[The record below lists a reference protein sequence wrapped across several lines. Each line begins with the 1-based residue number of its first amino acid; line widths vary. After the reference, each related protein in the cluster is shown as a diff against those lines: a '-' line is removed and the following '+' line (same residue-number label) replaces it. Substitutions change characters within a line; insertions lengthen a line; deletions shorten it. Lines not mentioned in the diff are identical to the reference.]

1 MKIKDIVRLVR
12 PEQWLK
18 NGFVLLPVF
27 FGGKLLDWESWE
39 HVIPAFVAFCFMA
52 SAVYCLN
59 DVRDVEADR
68 MHPKKC
74 KRPVASG
81 AVSVHAAIAVMVT
94 LIAAS
99 LLTAWGLCGNAGLT
113 VALIIGGYFVLN
125 VTYCLKL
132 KYYAI
137 VDVFIVSTGFV
148 LRLLCGG
155 IAADIPLSPWIVL
168 MTFLLALFLAFA
180 KRRDDV
186 VMYEQSGVVTRG
198 NITNYNLPFMNQT
211 LGMIGTI
218 TIMCYIMYT
227 LSPEV
232 MKRLDSQYLYLT
244 SVFVIA
250 AILRYLQISIV
261 KINSGSPTKI
271 LIRDRFIQGC
281 VAGWII
287 TFAIILYL

>member
-1 MKIKDIVRLVR
+1 
-12 PEQWLK
+12 
-18 NGFVLLPVF
+18 
-27 FGGKLLDWESWE
+27 
-39 HVIPAFVAFCFMA
+39 
-52 SAVYCLN
+52 
-59 DVRDVEADR
+59 
-68 MHPKKC
+68 
-74 KRPVASG
+74 
-81 AVSVHAAIAVMVT
+81 
-94 LIAAS
+94 
-99 LLTAWGLCGNAGLT
+99 
-113 VALIIGGYFVLN
+113 
-125 VTYCLKL
+125 
-132 KYYAI
+132 
-137 VDVFIVSTGFV
+137 
-148 LRLLCGG
+148 
-155 IAADIPLSPWIVL
+155 

-198 NITNYNLPFMNQT
+198 NILSYNLPFMNQT
-211 LGMIGTI
+211 LGVIGTI

-261 KINSGSPTKI
+261 KVNSGSPTKI

>member
-27 FGGKLLDWESWE
+27 FGGKLLDWESWRY
-39 HVIPAFVAFCFMA
+39 VIPAFVAFCFIA

-68 MHPKKC
+68 MHPRKC

-81 AVSVHAAIAVMVT
+81 AVSGHAAIALMVT
-94 LIAAS
+94 LI
-99 LLTAWGLCGNAGLT
+99 
-113 VALIIGGYFVLN
+113 VA
-125 VTYCLKL
+125 YCMKL

-155 IAADIPLSPWIVL
+155 IATGIPLSPWIVL

-198 NITNYNLPFMNQT
+198 NILSYNLPFMNQT
-211 LGMIGTI
+211 LGVIGTI
-218 TIMCYIMYT
+218 TIICYIMYT

-261 KINSGSPTKI
+261 KVNSGSPTKI

>member
-27 FGGKLLDWESWE
+27 FGGKLLDREIWE

-68 MHPKKC
+68 MHPRKC

-99 LLTAWGLCGNAGLT
+99 LLTAWGLCGNAGLN

-125 VTYCLKL
+125 VAYCLKL

-155 IAADIPLSPWIVL
+155 IATDIPLSPWIVL

-198 NITNYNLPFMNQT
+198 NILNYNLPFMNQT
-211 LGMIGTI
+211 LGVIGTI

-261 KINSGSPTKI
+261 KVNSGSPTKI